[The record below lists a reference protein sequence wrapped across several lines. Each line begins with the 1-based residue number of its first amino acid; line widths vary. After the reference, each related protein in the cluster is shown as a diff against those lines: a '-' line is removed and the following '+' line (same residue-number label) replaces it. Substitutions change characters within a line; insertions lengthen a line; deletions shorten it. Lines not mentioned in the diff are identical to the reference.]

1 MYLILFVVLMS
12 LVSVGT
18 SLIVTIKINDRRLRS
33 LVSTYGKDIEF
44 MSSAYIRKVDSL
56 KKDYEDMLDH
66 RDKLLSYKE
75 KKTRNIEYENQYL
88 KESLLNFIEDLE
100 EINNIDKFYKLKN
113 SFKKE
118 IDLIDNFNKE
128 NYNNIAGN
136 AS

>member
-44 MSSAYIRKVDSL
+44 MSSAYIREVDSL